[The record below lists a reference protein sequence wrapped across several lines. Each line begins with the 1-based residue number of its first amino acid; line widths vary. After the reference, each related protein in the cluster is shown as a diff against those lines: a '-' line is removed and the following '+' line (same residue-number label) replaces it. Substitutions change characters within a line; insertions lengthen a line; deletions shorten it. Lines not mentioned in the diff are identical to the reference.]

1 MKNKKAEFQQK
12 FENSVFTLARL
23 FPSFQMTTYPSH
35 FAQSLAGSHAGAMA
49 YLKASPSY
57 HMNGLALGMSHGL
70 DALQSQSLHYGG
82 GNNFRGSQ
90 PCRNLRLLNI

>member
-1 MKNKKAEFQQK
+1 
-12 FENSVFTLARL
+12 
-23 FPSFQMTTYPSH
+23 MTTYPSH
-35 FAQSLAGSHAGAMA
+35 FAQSLAGNHGAMA

-82 GNNFRGSQ
+82 GELNNNCIGIIFTVATRSQ
-90 PCRNLRLLNI
+90 VFIHLFGLIL